1 MELKDNFVNVS
12 FKHFIEALKRVQERY
27 SIIRKSTTP
36 WQDIENEEGSSYYL
50 AGHPG
55 FMGFAL
61 SANGELTSVFSAIK
75 GKGDILMKEAIKRGA
90 SHLDCFDGY
99 LPKFYNRH
107 GFVETGR
114 EANWTAGEPDVIFME
129 RV

>member
-1 MELKDNFVNVS
+1 MELKDKFGQVSYTYFVQTLRGVQNS
-12 FKHFIEALKRVQERY
+12 YKMIREA
-27 SIIRKSTTP
+27 TTP
-36 WQDIENEEGSSYYL
+36 WNQISNDEGTRYYL
-50 AGHPG
+50 TKAGH
-55 FMGFAL
+55 MGFAI
-61 SANGELTSVFSAIK
+61 SKDGELTSVYSAIK